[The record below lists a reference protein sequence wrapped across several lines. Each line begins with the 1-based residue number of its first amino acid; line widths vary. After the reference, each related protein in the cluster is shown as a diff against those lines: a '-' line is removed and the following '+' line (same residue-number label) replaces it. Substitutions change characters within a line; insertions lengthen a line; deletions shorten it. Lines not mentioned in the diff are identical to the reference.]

1 MNRSL
6 LPRRQQGQSMTE
18 YLVALLVVMM
28 MVGVS
33 FSGEASVI
41 DLFLNAV
48 RTAFD
53 RLSGFMSIPL

>member
-1 MNRSL
+1 MTPSL
-6 LPRRQQGQSMTE
+6 RKQQSGQSMTE

-41 DLFLNAV
+41 DLFLNSIK
-48 RTAFD
+48 TAFNN
-53 RLSGFMSIPL
+53 LSSFISLPL

>member
-1 MNRSL
+1 MTPSL
-6 LPRRQQGQSMTE
+6 RKQQSGQSMTE

-41 DLFLNAV
+41 DFFLNSV
-48 RTAFD
+48 KTAFNN
-53 RLSGFMSIPL
+53 LSSFISLPL